1 MSGQVNGPARGRGP
15 QMSDER
21 LGQLYMAIAMVISG
35 TIGFFVLMS
44 HQSPFNVVWFRCAIG
59 SVGLATYCFF
69 RGYLRSL
76 RLDRKECINLFF
88 GALTLIAN
96 WCFLFTAYRL
106 TSVGITTVVYNV
118 QPFLLLI
125 AGFLVRRERPSH
137 AAIVWLVLS
146 FTGLVVLAQP
156 GGQHNDPA
164 YGLGIACA
172 LAAATLYAATTLFT
186 RSLSRSLRPE
196 LIAVGHMVIGTVV
209 FIPLA
214 NFHDLPASPSQVGAI
229 AALGLVHTTFM
240 YILLYGAFK
249 KAATSSIAVLSF
261 VYPLVAVTVDFFAFG
276 RMLTPAQL
284 GGGVLIVASAA
295 AYASGVNPFSTVFRR
310 AGRSGKKST
319 HGA

>member
-1 MSGQVNGPARGRGP
+1 MSGQLHRQTAGRGH

-21 LGQLYMAIAMVISG
+21 IGQLYMSIAMVISG

-44 HQSPFNVVWFRCAIG
+44 RQSPFNVVWFRCTIG
-59 SVGLATYCFF
+59 SVGLATYCFS
-69 RGYLRSL
+69 RGYFRSL
-76 RLDRKECINLFF
+76 RLGRQECVNLFF

-125 AGFLVRRERPSH
+125 AGFLVRRERASR
-137 AAIVWLVLS
+137 AAVLWLVLS

-156 GGQHNDPA
+156 GVQHNDRA

-214 NFHDLPASPSQVGAI
+214 NFHDLPASPSQMAAI
-229 AALGLVHTTFM
+229 SALGLVHTTFM

-261 VYPLVAVTVDFFAFG
+261 VYPLVAVTIDFFAFG

-284 GGGVLIVASAA
+284 GGGVLIVAAAA
-295 AYASGVNPFSTVFRR
+295 AYASGIDPFSIVARLVS
-310 AGRSGKKST
+310 RSGKKNT